1 MTGPARAAAAGRAP
15 LSGPWPGQGAAPQAP
30 AMVASPCTRPTLIF
44 NRTSLPGVVTAES
57 AAVADER
64 GSFTRTYVAD
74 LFAAHGLTAVLS
86 VTARA
91 SNTRAR
97 TLRGLHY
104 QTEPH
109 GETKLVSC
117 ARGTIFD
124 VVVDVRAGSPTRYR
138 WVATVLDASRGNAI
152 YIPAGF
158 AHGYLTLTDDAVVL
172 YQMTDSHAPGAER
185 GLRWDD
191 PTLAIDWPVAPELIS
206 PRDSALPHLG

>member
-1 MTGPARAAAAGRAP
+1 MGSARASTPGRPAQG
-15 LSGPWPGQGAAPQAP
+15 GPWPSSDLAGHEPAPL
-30 AMVASPCTRPTLIF
+30 ASPCARPTLIF

-64 GSFTRTYVAD
+64 GSFARTYVAD
-74 LFAAHGLTAVLS
+74 VFAAHGLTAALS

-104 QTEPH
+104 QAEPH

-124 VVVDVRAGSPTRYR
+124 VVVDVRAGSPTRHR
-138 WVATVLDASRGNAI
+138 WIATVLDAARGNAI
-152 YIPAGF
+152 YIPAGY
-158 AHGYLTLTDDAVVL
+158 AHGYLTLSDDAVVL
-172 YQMTDSHAPGAER
+172 YQMTDSHAPGAEQ
-185 GLRWDD
+185 GIRWDD
-191 PTLAIDWPVAPELIS
+191 PTLAIDWPAAPEIIS
-206 PRDSALPHLG
+206 ARDRTLPHFG